1 MALSSKIS
9 SISIRKAGGG
19 DWSYDITTS
28 NFTSDI
34 GQVNFGSAYDE
45 SLDASLRQNL
55 RRFRFTLDLNWA
67 KLLSSTFDGDA
78 TYSTSDTASGFLQDL
93 VSAFTG
99 GDSYVEV
106 SFDGTFDVLFDDT
119 NGGSADHFKF
129 ILDSSSITTAYTN
142 QIGRGSANIKLI
154 AQELATTIPAALQ
167 APSV

>member
-1 MALSSKIS
+1 MLVGGSSWIAIATGARTHHHAVPS
-9 SISIRKAGGG
+9 LLLFFVQFAGSGGG
-19 DWSYDITTS
+19 G
-28 NFTSDI
+28 N
-34 GQVNFGSAYDE
+34 
-45 SLDASLRQNL
+45 
-55 RRFRFTLDLNWA
+55 
-67 KLLSSTFDGDA
+67 
-78 TYSTSDTASGFLQDL
+78 TASAFLQDL

-106 SFDGTFDVLFDDT
+106 SFSGSFTTLFDDT
-119 NGGSADHFKF
+119 NGATANAFKF

>member
-28 NFTSDI
+28 NFTSEI

-55 RRFRFTLDLNWA
+55 RGFRFTLNLNWA
-67 KLLSSTFDGDA
+67 KLLSSTFDGNVDA
-78 TYSTSDTASGFLQDL
+78 EGDTASAFLQDL

-129 ILDSSSITTAYTN
+129 ILDSSTITTAYTN
-142 QIGRGSANIKLI
+142 QIGRGSANIRLI
-154 AQELATTIPAALQ
+154 GQELATTIPAALQ

>member
-1 MALSSKIS
+1 MALSSKLS

-28 NFTSDI
+28 NFTSEI
-34 GQVNFGSAYDE
+34 GQVNYGSAYDE
-45 SLDASLRQNL
+45 AIDASLRHNL
-55 RRFRFTLDLNWA
+55 RGFRFTLDLNWA
-67 KLLSSTFDGDA
+67 KLLSSTFDG
-78 TYSTSDTASGFLQDL
+78 SGGGGSTASAFLQDL

-119 NGGSADHFKF
+119 NGVSADHFKF
-129 ILDSSSITTAYTN
+129 IVDSSTITTAYTN

>member
-9 SISIRKAGGG
+9 SIYIRKAGGSS
-19 DWSYDITTS
+19 WSYTITTN

-45 SLDASLRQNL
+45 ALDASLRQNL
-55 RRFRFTLDLNWA
+55 RGFRFTLELNWA
-67 KLLSSTFDGDA
+67 KLLSSTFAG
-78 TYSTSDTASGFLQDL
+78 SGGGGNTASAFLQDL

-106 SFDGTFDVLFDDT
+106 SFSGSFTTLFDDT
-119 NGGSADHFKF
+119 NGATANAFKF
-129 ILDSSSITTAYTN
+129 ILDSSTITTAYTN
-142 QIGRGSANIKLI
+142 QIGRGSANIRLI
-154 AQELATTIPAALQ
+154 GQELATTIPAALQ

>member
-1 MALSSKIS
+1 MEVV
-9 SISIRKAGGG
+9 AGG
-19 DWSYDITTS
+19 S
-28 NFTSDI
+28 
-34 GQVNFGSAYDE
+34 
-45 SLDASLRQNL
+45 
-55 RRFRFTLDLNWA
+55 
-67 KLLSSTFDGDA
+67 
-78 TYSTSDTASGFLQDL
+78 TASAFLQDL

-119 NGGSADHFKF
+119 NGVSADHFKF
-129 ILDSSSITTAYTN
+129 IVDSSTITTAYTN